1 MKLRRIR
8 IENVRSF
15 LQPAELLV
23 DGDISIIIGPNGG
36 GKTNLLDIITT
47 TLRRHLLISWV
58 LTKTPQPDFPDR
70 YEFSRNDAFNSNIF
84 TLEPHS
90 QRIGQQQNIEIE
102 LEVTVQDL
110 KNMARMRDSAIE
122 LTELTERKYVGVS
135 LRFASSWDLSC
146 ISLGQRFTYQIVNNS
161 LQSPT
166 DEAAILYQQYL
177 SLYEVENRLR
187 DEIGQSPLSMPMVS
201 LPVNRAGA
209 TFQSSLSL
217 ANHNEYS
224 YKKSVDAAISRAPGS
239 IISLAVGR
247 IARRY
252 RLLLEQ
258 DSGNARTEFYSDE
271 QIRSLTS
278 ILKTLG
284 YNWELVCIDAL
295 TNQYDLR
302 LEKQGS
308 SFLVN
313 AASSGEKELL
323 TYLFAIYALNV
334 RDALIVVDEPEL
346 HLHPKW
352 QSTLL
357 ELFEKLSTETG
368 NQFLLATHS
377 PIFVSPASVQYV
389 SRVFSTAQ
397 HSEIVRLKNE
407 SLPESKHLFS
417 IVNSLNNERMFFA
430 DKVVLVE
437 GISDRLFFNSVFQKL
452 ALSEGSTQICEVISV
467 GGKGFFAPY
476 ELILK
481 ACHVPYAVI
490 ADLDYVNQLGTPEI
504 KSLFSINEKNI
515 HVDVINNPKSQDGR
529 NLITLINE
537 AITSGNMDDL
547 KIHWEYI
554 KGRQRK
560 LRGNLNEEEQ
570 VLLDQFITSQ
580 REHGIF
586 ILSKGDLE
594 TYLPEGYRSKDLE
607 KLIHLVNDPDF
618 WDLLADSAQT
628 ELSLITDRIKSLSIV

>member
-36 GKTNLLDIITT
+36 GKTNLLDTITT
-47 TLRRHLLISWV
+47 TLRRHLLTSWV
-58 LTKTPQPDFPDR
+58 PVKSPSLDVPDR
-70 YEFSRNDAFNSNIF
+70 YEFRVNEVVSSN
-84 TLEPHS
+84 TLESHS
-90 QRIGQQQNIEIE
+90 QGVGQQQSIEID
-102 LEVTVQDL
+102 LEVTARDL
-110 KNMARMRDSAIE
+110 ENMARMRDSANE
-122 LTELTERKYVGVS
+122 LADLTERKYIGFS
-135 LRFASSWDLSC
+135 LREAASWDLSC
-146 ISLGQRFTYQIVNNS
+146 LHVGQQFTYRIVNNS
-161 LQSPT
+161 LLTPPDQ
-166 DEAAILYQQYL
+166 AANFYQRYL
-177 SLYEVENRLR
+177 ALYEADNRLR
-187 DEIGQSPLSMPMVS
+187 DELGQSSLSMPMVS
-201 LPVNRAGA
+201 LPVNRASGS
-209 TFQSSLSL
+209 FQSSLSL
-217 ANHNEYS
+217 ANHDEYNL
-224 YKKSVDAAISRAPGS
+224 KRSVDAATSRAPGS

-258 DSGNARTEFYSDE
+258 DSGNAKTEFYADE
-271 QIRSLTS
+271 QIQSLTS
-278 ILKTLG
+278 ILESLG
-284 YNWELVCIDAL
+284 YKWSLECIDAL

-302 LEKQGS
+302 LIKQGS

-357 ELFEKLSTETG
+357 GLFEKLSTETG

-377 PIFVSPASVQYV
+377 PIFVSPASIQYV

-407 SLPESKHLFS
+407 ELPEAKHLFS

-437 GISDRLFFNSVFQKL
+437 GISDRLFFDAVFQKL
-452 ALSEGSTQICEVISV
+452 GLDKGSTQICEVISV
-467 GGKGFFAPY
+467 GGKGFFTPY
-476 ELILK
+476 EQVLK
-481 ACHVPYAVI
+481 ACRVPYAVI

-529 NLITLINE
+529 NLISLINE
-537 AITSGNMDDL
+537 AITSGNTDDL
-547 KIHWEYI
+547 KVHWEYI

-560 LRGNLNEEEQ
+560 LRCDLNQNEQ
-570 VLLDQFITSQ
+570 VLLDQFIIAQ
-580 REHGIF
+580 RENGVF

-594 TYLPEGYRSKDLE
+594 TYLPEGYRSKDLD
-607 KLIHLVNDPDF
+607 KLIRLVNDDLDFWNLLPDF
-618 WDLLADSAQT
+618 AKV
-628 ELSLITDRIKSLSIV
+628 ELKVITDKVKSLSVV